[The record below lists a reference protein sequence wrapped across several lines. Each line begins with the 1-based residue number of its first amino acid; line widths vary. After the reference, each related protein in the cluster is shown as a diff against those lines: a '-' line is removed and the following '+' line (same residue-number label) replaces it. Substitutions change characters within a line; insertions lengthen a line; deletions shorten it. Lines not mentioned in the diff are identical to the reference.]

1 PRRREST
8 TRASSR
14 ASHAPRDSAARAYTS
29 AAEKATSREYSS
41 TASRKDCSSSGG
53 ATEAVWDS
61 TTSTMIRTRCSVCC
75 REIERVSS
83 GGAAR
88 KISAALYAVCPS
100 LSYHAMK
107 FLIPD
112 CTTSPIQER
121 SSAGSA
127 RYHGRLSSSRF
138 SAALVRR
145 SVPPRRRRTSSWE
158 AGG

>member
-1 PRRREST
+1 
-8 TRASSR
+8 
-14 ASHAPRDSAARAYTS
+14 
-29 AAEKATSREYSS
+29 
-41 TASRKDCSSSGG
+41 
-53 ATEAVWDS
+53 
-61 TTSTMIRTRCSVCC
+61 MIRTRCSVCC
-75 REIERVSS
+75 KEIERVSS

-138 SAALVRR
+138 NAALVRR

-158 AGG
+158 AGGKESATRRWVMLARIPHNLRQVVSCQQQRVWQHCSAHPVLRVRVRIGIRG